1 MNSISFTNP
10 WLLLIGIALLAAV
23 FVPFFLSIKKIGFNF
38 HNITS
43 LVIHGVLAVLV
54 TLAIAGMT
62 LTLVMTETEVYVLA
76 DCSYSSA
83 RNLDTIDTYIK
94 DLNKNLPSNSKLGI
108 ICYGKDYETLTNPG
122 DKIRSVK
129 ESTIDDTQ
137 TNIRPALEYTTGL
150 FNDDAIK
157 RIVIISDGGETNQK
171 SISGLIS
178 DYEERNIHIDAI
190 YLDNNLKEDAD
201 EFQIS
206 SVSYNPKTYVGKDEN
221 ATVIIDSNKK
231 VLTAKLDLYHNNEV
245 INSQTISLEKGSNQF
260 SFSLDTSVGGTQS
273 FKVEVSE
280 YKDNDHYDKTDT
292 IPYNNVYYFDQD
304 ITNEINILYLSNSK
318 EDGESEFNAFKAIYN
333 DEKKYKITSFVN
345 DDANVPFT
353 VTDLARYDEIV
364 LNDFNLES
372 SEFLANSEPFVNN
385 LNTIVSEYG
394 KSVITIGNTYAQNST
409 NENDVYSKLGTLL
422 PINFDKDANQNR
434 SYIILLDISKS
445 MFQASHILAA
455 KQVAY
460 NLLDLLTENDYFS
473 VIPFYGDNMEL
484 FSGRATPKNIEYA
497 KNEIKNLT
505 GRQATNIS
513 AALNVAYNKLANANY
528 RTKQVMLISD
538 GRSYNQDET
547 SIKEAISN
555 MKWANINI
563 DWVCVSEEKHD
574 TEIAGFN
581 TLRASIESDENN
593 IKGTFTRITREEDAS
608 SAAFTKIADKVTN
621 VYRNEGNYG
630 INVAIKNHEV
640 MNNISGLSK
649 KLKSFY
655 AGVQK
660 TSADTVLE
668 TSDKKVNYPLYST
681 WNFGDGK
688 VTSLAT
694 KLNNIVSGDNS
705 NENIFLANIVKTAT
719 PNNQNYS
726 SLKINC
732 EKNGDQLKITVVPQ
746 TVDPNANVVLS
757 VIDPSGSTKEYKMNV
772 SANNYYY
779 DYDINLVGSY
789 KITVNWKNAEA
800 VERFNYSYFSEY
812 DAFTSYDSSYLYNLI
827 TSDGTVSEDGHL
839 VISNDNLPI
848 TTYTYDFTPLFMI
861 ISCILFVC
869 DIAIRKL
876 RWQDIKDIFA
886 KKRKVN

>member
-345 DDANVPFT
+345 DDANVPARLE
-353 VTDLARYDEIV
+353 DLAKYDEIV
-364 LNDFNLES
+364 LSNFNVNTE
-372 SEFLANSEPFVNN
+372 EFRQNSELFVKN
-385 LNTIVSEYG
+385 LSTVVSEYG
-394 KSVITIGNTYAQNST
+394 KSLVTLGNTYVQGSNGDDAYST
-409 NENDVYSKLGTLL
+409 LSNML
-422 PINFDKDANQNR
+422 PINFDKNANQNR
-434 SYIILLDISKS
+434 HYIILLDISKS
-445 MFQASHILAA
+445 MQQATHLIIS
-455 KQVAY
+455 KQVAC
-460 NLLDLLTENDYFS
+460 NLLDLLTENDTFT
-473 VIPFYGDNMEL
+473 VIPFYGDNTEL
-484 FSGRATPKNIEYA
+484 FSGKATKKNIDNTKTALNALEG
-497 KNEIKNLT
+497 K
-505 GRQATNIS
+505 QATNIG
-513 AALNVAYNKLANANY
+513 AALNLAYEKLRTANY
-528 RTKQVMLISD
+528 KSKQVMLISD
-538 GRSYNQDET
+538 GLSYSQDQEN
-547 SIKEAISN
+547 IKETVKKMN
-555 MKWANINI
+555 QANIKI
-563 DWVCVSEEKHD
+563 DCVYVNE
-574 TEIAGFN
+574 T
-581 TLRASIESDENN
+581 DENTAELRN
-593 IKGTFTRITREEDAS
+593 AIENVGGKVTRIVTLEDAS
-608 SAAFTKIADKVTN
+608 GAAFSAISDEVTDIYKQDGDYS
-621 VYRNEGNYG
+621 V
-630 INVAIKNHEV
+630 NVALKDHDVLANVTSI
-640 MNNISGLSK
+640 SK
-649 KLKSFY
+649 KLADFYGGVSKS
-655 AGVQK
+655 
-660 TSADTVLE
+660 SADTALD
-668 TSDKKVNYPLYST
+668 TTDKGVKYPIYST
-681 WNFGDGK
+681 WNFGDGN
-688 VTSLAT
+688 VSTLAT
-694 KLNNIVSGDNS
+694 SIKNLVNSEESNEYKFLSNIVTTS
-705 NENIFLANIVKTAT
+705 T
-719 PNNQNYS
+719 PINQNYTS
-726 SLKINC
+726 A
-732 EKNGDQLKITVVPQ
+732 KITLERSGDSTRIIAVPQ
-746 TVDPNANVVLS
+746 YVKSDAKVIINVVY
-757 VIDPSGSTKEYKMNV
+757 PSGEQKDYTMSV
-772 SANNYYY
+772 SANNYFY
-779 DYDINLVGSY
+779 DLETLEIGSY
-789 KITVNWKNAEA
+789 KLTIKTDTAEV
-800 VERFNYSYFSEY
+800 VERLNFSYFSEY